1 MRRSTAIFTL
11 KRERVPLV
19 FQAGHAGSIPV
30 TRSTRKPYT
39 VRVFTRSRPS
49 AAAET
54 WAMGPSGAVCTT
66 PVPRRHE
73 RDRSG
78 KLATPVRSEHPLHR
92 KPLHSKGFHAPKAS
106 ACFRNV
112 DHGSLART
120 YYHTATPGPARWAG
134 ATARPKDNPA
144 ARSDPPDCHACTTTP
159 TARDFMTTALAHR
172 KWRSIR
178 SPRCASC
185 ARRCNAGLDLA
196 RSQCSV
202 AGGAVLLDNR
212 GRDPT
217 VCGDLVVVGDR
228 LRTNRRSVGLGRH
241 LTIRSAATVSRGGEP
256 PASLSVGPEDR
267 AQQAR

>member
-1 MRRSTAIFTL
+1 
-11 KRERVPLV
+11 
-19 FQAGHAGSIPV
+19 
-30 TRSTRKPYT
+30 
-39 VRVFTRSRPS
+39 
-49 AAAET
+49 
-54 WAMGPSGAVCTT
+54 MGPSGAVCTT

-78 KLATPVRSEHPLHR
+78 TLATPVRSEHPLHR

-120 YYHTATPGPARWAG
+120 YVPHRHAGTSPVGRRDSAAKGQPGSAL
-134 ATARPKDNPA
+134 
-144 ARSDPPDCHACTTTP
+144 RSTDCHACTTTP